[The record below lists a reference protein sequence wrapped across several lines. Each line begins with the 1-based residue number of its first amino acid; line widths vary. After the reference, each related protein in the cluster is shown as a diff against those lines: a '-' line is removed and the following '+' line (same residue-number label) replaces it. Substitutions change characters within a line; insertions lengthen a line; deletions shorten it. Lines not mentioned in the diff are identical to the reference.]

1 MEKISEPRVILREG
15 REDTVLDW
23 KVREPLIALLSDG
36 TSPLYA
42 FIMAKNESL
51 IKKFLNIGVLRFKE
65 SEREGILQ
73 RETDGKNAS
82 ICAGIS
88 GDS

>member
-1 MEKISEPRVILREG
+1 MEKISEPRVMLREG

-51 IKKFLNIGVLRFKE
+51 IKKI
-65 SEREGILQ
+65 
-73 RETDGKNAS
+73 
-82 ICAGIS
+82 
-88 GDS
+88 